1 VTIFRRFDAW
11 AGLRLFHPPI
21 IRFCQWTGY
30 TQWRLHRDMWFAAA
44 LWITWDSWR
53 DGDPWWWVAI
63 LLALCIV
70 MGARAA
76 FVPAG
81 EPETG
86 RALWMRMLLWGILA
100 LSLPIV
106 VAEGRPFELLDNL
119 WLLTAEY
126 AATITDIP
134 PREKRRAR
142 RLRERAA

>member
-44 LWITWDSWR
+44 LWMAWDS
-53 DGDPWWWVAI
+53 WWWVAI
-63 LLALCIV
+63 LLALCLA

-76 FVPAG
+76 LVPAG
-81 EPETG
+81 EPEVR
-86 RALWMRMLLWGILA
+86 RAFWIRVLLWGVLA
-100 LSLPIV
+100 LSLPVVIV
-106 VAEGRPFELLDNL
+106 EARPLDLLDTL